1 MSHEPFHKHKEA
13 ELWQSFKNGDKEAFV
28 LIYRHYFKSLTNY
41 GSRFTSSPLLLE
53 DAVQDLFIS
62 LWRRR
67 DQLGNLGHVESPK
80 FYLLRS
86 LRNQLIRNS
95 RHDVFEQAEDIDDF
109 LDHLVSISSEQQ
121 TIDQE
126 IVLDQTQKIRQAIA
140 NLSPRQQ
147 EVINLR
153 FYHGMSLDQMAQIM
167 GINKQVASNMLFKA
181 YTVLRLTLKA
191 LSFLLVSS
199 RFTSIGDFS

>member
-1 MSHEPFHKHKEA
+1 MSNDPLNKLKEM
-13 ELWQSFKNGDKEAFV
+13 ELWRSFKNGDKEAFV
-28 LIYRHYFKSLTNY
+28 LIYRYYFKTLTNY
-41 GSRFTSSPLLLE
+41 GSRFTSNPLLLE
-53 DAVQDLFIS
+53 DAVQDLFVS

-95 RHDVFEQAEDIDDF
+95 RNDVFDQAEDIDDF

-126 IVLDQTQKIRQAIA
+126 IVLDQTQKVRVAIA

-147 EVINLR
+147 EAINLR

-181 YTVLRLTLKA
+181 YTVLRLTLKCISFLV
-191 LSFLLVSS
+191 LSFLLMK
-199 RFTSIGDFS
+199 